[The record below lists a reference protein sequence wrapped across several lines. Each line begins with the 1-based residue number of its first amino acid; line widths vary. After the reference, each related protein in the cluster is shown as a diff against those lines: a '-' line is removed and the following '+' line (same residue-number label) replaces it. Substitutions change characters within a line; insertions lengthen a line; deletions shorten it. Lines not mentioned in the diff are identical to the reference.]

1 MAEQRQTPDERR
13 RLLAMLLRVLTD
25 PELTRQRQAGGDPWT
40 FKAPNRSWPN
50 VRLYQNQ
57 KLMTQDIN
65 KANAA
70 SFADPAL
77 AKAYLESL
85 AKAGFTA
92 GGAYHRPTNT
102 LFGPYESD
110 TTEHELEHFFFPEE
124 QHPLYET
131 LDEWRAEK
139 KKRDPDTAGKKD
151 LGGK

>member
-1 MAEQRQTPDERR
+1 
-13 RLLAMLLRVLTD
+13 MLLRVLTD
-25 PELTRQRQAGGDPWT
+25 PELTRQRQASGDPWT

-85 AKAGFTA
+85 TKLGFRA
-92 GGAYHRPTNT
+92 GGAYDRPTNT
-102 LFGPYESD
+102 LFAPYEYD
-110 TTEHELEHFFFPEE
+110 TTEHELEHFFYPEE

-131 LDEWRAEK
+131 LDEWRARK
-139 KKRDPDTAGKKD
+139 KKRELDSAVEKV
-151 LGGK
+151 LGDKQ